1 MKKLLYCAA
10 ALATLLF
17 AASCQQEKLE
27 PVGGPV
33 TFTVTT
39 PGGLDTRAIADG
51 ENVNEVHYAV
61 YKTASGVANALDA
74 AEDSPLAKGVLEMAN
89 KKATLE
95 LDLLQDQDY
104 TILFWAQ
111 VSGKGYYDTS
121 DLRQVKSVATTVAGN
136 DEDRAAFFQRHD
148 FNTSTKQNYDVT
160 LYRPFAQLNLGTTLA
175 SLKPVQEGQTQGY
188 EIAVL
193 QSEVVVSGLSSTF
206 DLTTG
211 KALAGN
217 ETFTHQSA
225 DTPANTTGEYLVVN
239 GINYHYVAMNY
250 LFVPEEE
257 KLVGVSYKITTD
269 KGVVENSINNVP
281 VKENYR
287 TNIVGNLLTSK
298 TEFEIVVDEE
308 FNKPDKEADYVWGGE
323 VQAVTPVNDV
333 YSISTAAELAWVAQQ
348 VNSGENTFAGKTVQ
362 LVADIDLNNQ
372 PWTPIGLNADDAKK
386 FKGTFEGVALTKAD
400 TYPVIRN
407 LYVETSPGYTAAGF
421 FGALNGTVKN
431 FGIENATIKHI
442 STGNANGQT
451 DNGIAVV
458 AGSIYINGNIEGV
471 TVKNAT
477 VEGNRY
483 VGGIAGYTYGNV
495 KNCSVENLT
504 LKAIPNQLA
513 DGSYDNGDKV
523 GGIVGA
529 FWWESTY
536 NVSGNT
542 AKNVSIYAYRDA
554 GIIAGFATGAGVK
567 NNTVEG
573 KNNITIDQE
582 TYFYADKPANAGE
595 IVGNLSGALAD
606 GNAVTGDVSYSTL
619 INVDEPESFASV
631 VAAAKDGDIIT
642 VADGEFDLPS
652 SVGATGEGTITFVG
666 NGMESTQ
673 LNGSTNPSGNAGSPG
688 NYAHG
693 KHLVFKDMTFKTV
706 NDGYQGGFGHAKSV
720 TFINC
725 KIIGQF
731 YCHSEAPHYFYDC
744 TIDPL
749 TGYLYT
755 YASDCVFEG
764 CTFEASEGK
773 ALQVYGEAD
782 VECDVTIK
790 DCTFKAAKQATT
802 WDSKPVTGI
811 DINSANG
818 YRVNVNIENCTTT
831 GFPAGL
837 NSGSDLYNIKDGGIG
852 KVNLVIDGVYVVRA
866 GYTQLAGYPNIW
878 VKDNNFYVYDLDG
891 LKDLQKFFADNSMAN
906 SVWGRTYNICEDID
920 AAGYTWNGVYMVTG
934 DNTRNGIVIDGNG
947 KTITNLTIKDYLL
960 SGTADGADDGT
971 APGEIRNITLD
982 NATVTGGWFTA
993 PFWGNLTGDLT
1004 FTNVHVLNSQITGTN
1019 NVGGLLSSTGEGTD
1033 YFVVFDNCS
1042 VENTKI
1048 TANGADGQDPTGAS
1062 GFFGRAFGET
1072 YITFKGNN
1080 VVSGNT
1086 ITNNNGLVGGKV
1098 YGYTTWYDNGFK
1110 GTGTCDQF
1118 KNWEGISFKTV
1129 SSPEEMKDVLT
1140 AAGAPGSG
1148 NTTILFNGDIDMTD
1162 EEWTPIKVDGYKGA
1176 GVVVIDGNDAVIT
1189 GLTSPLF
1196 AGGFAGGSGIVIRNL
1211 TIADSDIVSTNTI
1224 GSGAFIDSIDSM
1236 PEITLENCHLLNST
1250 VTGGPGSRTGGLI
1263 GWTAGYN
1270 NQNDGPVKTYV
1281 KINNCSVVGSTIQC
1295 DGSVGAIYGH
1305 AGNNAWTFS
1314 TVENCTVKDCT
1325 LNSTDDGGWRVGV
1338 VVGTANVGELTINN
1352 ITESGNT
1359 LTQTG
1364 KTAPTGEKRNY
1375 YGRFVPDSTGKLVID
1390 GVEVTE

>member
-74 AEDSPLAKGVLEMAN
+74 AEDSPLAKGVVEMAN

-175 SLKPVQEGQTQGY
+175 SLKPDQEGQTQGY

-442 STGNANGQT
+442 STGNASGQT

-606 GNAVTGDVSYSTL
+606 GNAVTGDVSYTTL

-673 LNGSTNPSGNAGSPG
+673 LNGSTNPSGNANSPG

-693 KHLVFKDMTFKTV
+693 KHLVFKDITFKTV
-706 NDGYQGGFGHAKSV
+706 NDGYQGGFGHAASV

-731 YCHSEAPHYFYDC
+731 YAHSNAPHYFYDC

-773 ALQVYGEAD
+773 ALQVYEDSSEGENT
-782 VECDVTIK
+782 VTIK
-790 DCTFKAAKQATT
+790 DCDFIAAKQATT
-802 WDSKPVTGI
+802 WDGKPVTGI
-811 DINSANG
+811 DINSNG
-818 YRVNVNIENCTTT
+818 AIFNVTIDNCKTT
-831 GFPAGL
+831 GFPTGL
-837 NSGSDLYNIKDGGIG
+837 NSGSDLYNIKGGADKI
-852 KVNLVIDGVYVVRA
+852 NLVIDGVYVNRA
-866 GYTQLAGYPNIW
+866 GYTPVADYANLYTDKDGVYCIFDKAGLADFRNFIAAKPN
-878 VKDNNFYVYDLDG
+878 VNPFNKTFKLMG
-891 LKDLQKFFADNSMAN
+891 
-906 SVWGRTYNICEDID
+906 DID
-920 AAGYTWNGVYMVTG
+920 AEGYVWNSVSVIPDAT
-934 DNTRNGIVIDGNG
+934 TFKGIVLDGNG
-947 KTITNLTIKDYLL
+947 KAISNLTI
-960 SGTADGADDGT
+960 A
-971 APGEIRNITLD
+971 GEGMFNMASAGSVIKNITMD
-982 NATVTGGWFTA
+982 NVTNNSEGHNA
-993 PFWGNLTGDLT
+993 AIFWGSVYSSVSFD
-1004 FTNVHVLNSQITGTN
+1004 NVHIKNSAVNGLCN
-1019 NVGGLLSSTGEGTD
+1019 AGAFVGGTYEPNNL
-1033 YFVVFDNCS
+1033 VVTFKNCS
-1042 VENTKI
+1042 VENSAVK
-1048 TANGADGQDPTGAS
+1048 AVGYGSQDPTGAS
-1062 GFFGRAFGET
+1062 GFLGKA
-1072 YITFKGNN
+1072 YASSK
-1080 VVSGNT
+1080 VVFEGTNSIDDATT
-1086 ITNNNGLVGGKV
+1086 ITNENGLVGGKV
-1098 YGYTTWYDNGFK
+1098 YGYTLNQNGEWLGTGASDTFTNWGGLAFVNTPDALTDALASGANVTLTDDVNTEAATTAPYGNKYAFKLDGGVLDGNGHELYMECYGDDYGIMTSGGTVKNLTITEACRAIMIMYPTKDVVLDNVNIGGDGVLYPINTGESGSEGVNLIVTNSTLAGWTSYGEAVASASFANVKFEQGTYYDNIYGR
-1110 GTGTCDQF
+1110 
-1118 KNWEGISFKTV
+1118 
-1129 SSPEEMKDVLT
+1129 VLK
-1140 AAGAPGSG
+1140 PYV
-1148 NTTILFNGDIDMTD
+1148 NTTITD
-1162 EEWTPIKVDGYKGA
+1162 CSFIEHMNLDLSSLKSGHK
-1176 GVVVIDGNDAVIT
+1176 IT
-1189 GLTSPLF
+1189 F
-1196 AGGFAGGSGIVIRNL
+1196 
-1211 TIADSDIVSTNTI
+1211 
-1224 GSGAFIDSIDSM
+1224 
-1236 PEITLENCHLLNST
+1236 
-1250 VTGGPGSRTGGLI
+1250 
-1263 GWTAGYN
+1263 
-1270 NQNDGPVKTYV
+1270 K
-1281 KINNCSVVGSTIQC
+1281 
-1295 DGSVGAIYGH
+1295 
-1305 AGNNAWTFS
+1305 
-1314 TVENCTVKDCT
+1314 NCTVNGEAVTSDVFTVPSADEDYDTSLFTIDLPSWASSITDC
-1325 LNSTDDGGWRVGV
+1325 V
-1338 VVGTANVGELTINN
+1338 VFE
-1352 ITESGNT
+1352 
-1359 LTQTG
+1359 
-1364 KTAPTGEKRNY
+1364 
-1375 YGRFVPDSTGKLVID
+1375 
-1390 GVEVTE
+1390 

>member
-1 MKKLLYCAA
+1 MKKLIYCATALVA
-10 ALATLLF
+10 ALF
-17 AASCQQEKLE
+17 AASCQREMHE
-27 PVGGPV
+27 PVAEGGV
-33 TFTVTT
+33 TYTITLPETVQ
-39 PGGLDTRAIADG
+39 TRGASG
-51 ENVNEVHYAV
+51 YAEYDLYFEV
-61 YKTASGVANALDA
+61 YKTADLTELKDA
-74 AEDSPLAKGVLEMAN
+74 DVLFDNFDAPIEMTSN
-89 KKATLE
+89 TTE
-95 LDLLQDQDY
+95 VPFDLLNDQDY
-104 TILFWAQ
+104 TILFWANKKDADWF
-111 VSGKGYYDTS
+111 VLD
-121 DLRQVKSVATTVAGN
+121 DLRKVGIKSSASNNN
-136 DEDRAAFFQRHD
+136 DRDAFCAMDQLE
-148 FNTSTKQNYDVT
+148 NVNGALTKTVT
-160 LYRPFAQLNLGTTLA
+160 LTRPFAQLNIATLVSTTAGYTLTP
-175 SLKPVQEGQTQGY
+175 LKSYVKVSDVPVTYNVATGDVSEDKEVEFTVNKVPEG
-188 EIAVL
+188 
-193 QSEVVVSGLSSTF
+193 
-206 DLTTG
+206 
-211 KALAGN
+211 KK
-217 ETFTHQSA
+217 
-225 DTPANTTGEYLVVN
+225 VN
-239 GINYHYVAMNY
+239 GTYDLVAMNY
-250 LFVPEEE
+250 VLVPQGNVDVYYEIETVNGTV
-257 KLVGVSYKITTD
+257 KNTV
-269 KGVVENSINNVP
+269 NNVP
-281 VKENYR
+281 LKKNYR
-287 TNIVGNLLTSK
+287 TNIIGNLLTSNASYTVEIKPGFETEQYYGPEFVKEPAYDAETK
-298 TEFEIVVDEE
+298 TYTVVD
-308 FNKPDKEADYVWGGE
+308 PY
-323 VQAVTPVNDV
+323 
-333 YSISTAAELAWVAQQ
+333 ELLWVADQ
-348 VNSGENTFAGKTVQ
+348 VNSGANDFSGQTVQ
-362 LVADIDLNNQ
+362 LAADIDLENK

-421 FGALNGTVKN
+421 FGALNGTAKN

-442 STGNANGQT
+442 STGDPT

-458 AGSIYINGNIEGV
+458 AGSIYNKGNIEGV

-504 LKAIPNQLA
+504 LKATPDQQA
-513 DGSYDNGDKV
+513 DGSYNNGDKV
-523 GGIVGA
+523 GGIVAA
-529 FWWESTY
+529 FWWEQTY

-554 GIIAGFATGAGVK
+554 GIIAGHATGEGVK
-567 NNTVEG
+567 NNTVDG

-582 TYFYADKPANAGE
+582 TYFYEKKDANAGE
-595 IVGNLSGALAD
+595 IVGRLSGTLAD
-606 GNAVTGDVSYSTL
+606 GNTVTGEVSFTTL

-652 SVGATGEGTITFVG
+652 SIGATGEGTITFVG

-673 LNGSTNPSGNAGSPG
+673 LNGSTNPSGNADSPG

-693 KHLVFKDMTFKTV
+693 KDIVFKNMTFKTV
-706 NDGYQGGFGHAKSV
+706 NVGYQGGIGHAKSV

-790 DCTFKAAKQATT
+790 DCDFIAAKQATT

-811 DINSANG
+811 DINSANN
-818 YRVNVNIENCTTT
+818 YRVNVTVTNCTTT
-831 GFPAGL
+831 GFPTGL
-837 NSGSDLYNIKDGGIG
+837 NSDSDLYNIKEGGIG

-866 GYTQLAGYPNIW
+866 GYTPVEGYANLYTDKDGVYCIFDKAGLADFHDFIAAKPN
-878 VKDNNFYVYDLDG
+878 VNPFNKTFKLMD
-891 LKDLQKFFADNSMAN
+891 
-906 SVWGRTYNICEDID
+906 DID
-920 AAGYTWNGVYMVTG
+920 AEGYVWNSVCVIPDAT
-934 DNTRNGIVIDGNG
+934 TFKGIVLDGND
-947 KTITNLTIKDYLL
+947 KAISNLTI
-960 SGTADGADDGT
+960 A
-971 APGEIRNITLD
+971 GEGMFNMASAGSVIKNITMD
-982 NATVTGGWFTA
+982 NVTNNSEGHNA
-993 PFWGNLTGDLT
+993 AIFWGSVYSSVSFD
-1004 FTNVHVLNSQITGTN
+1004 NVHIKNSAVNGLCN
-1019 NVGGLLSSTGEGTD
+1019 AGAFVGGTYEPNNL
-1033 YFVVFDNCS
+1033 VVTFKNCS
-1042 VENTKI
+1042 VENSAVK
-1048 TANGADGQDPTGAS
+1048 AVGYGGQDPTGAS
-1062 GFFGRAFGET
+1062 GFLGKA
-1072 YITFKGNN
+1072 YASSK
-1080 VVSGNT
+1080 VVFEGTNSIDDATT
-1086 ITNNNGLVGGKV
+1086 ITNENGLVGGKV
-1098 YGYTTWYDNGFK
+1098 YGYTTWYGDGFK
-1110 GTGTCDQF
+1110 GTGSCDQF
-1118 KNWEGISFKTV
+1118 KNWEGISFETV
-1129 SSPEEMKDVLT
+1129 STPEEMKDVLT
-1140 AAGAPGSG
+1140 AAGAAGSG
-1148 NTTILFNGDIDMTD
+1148 NTTILFDGDIDMTG
-1162 EEWTPIKVDGYKGA
+1162 EEWTPIKVDGYRGA
-1176 GVVVIDGNDAVIT
+1176 GVVVIDGNGAVIT

-1375 YGRFVPDSTGKLVID
+1375 YGRFVPGSTGKLVID

>member
-1 MKKLLYCAA
+1 MKKLIYCATALVA
-10 ALATLLF
+10 ALF
-17 AASCQQEKLE
+17 AASCQREMHE
-27 PVGGPV
+27 PVAEGGV
-33 TFTVTT
+33 TYTITLPETVQ
-39 PGGLDTRAIADG
+39 TRGASG
-51 ENVNEVHYAV
+51 YAEYDLYFEV
-61 YKTASGVANALDA
+61 YKTVNSTELADPNLK
-74 AEDSPLAKGVLEMAN
+74 PLFERNETMTGNTYEL
-89 KKATLE
+89 T
-95 LDLLQDQDY
+95 LDLLNDQDY
-104 TILFWAQ
+104 TVLFWANKKDQ
-111 VSGKGYYDTS
+111 DYFDLA
-121 DLRQVKSVATTVAGN
+121 DLRKVTMKQAASNNNDRDAFCGIDQISQHDGAKSKT
-136 DEDRAAFFQRHD
+136 
-148 FNTSTKQNYDVT
+148 VT
-160 LYRPFAQLNLGTTLA
+160 LTRPFAQLNIATIVSTTAGYDLTPQ
-175 SLKPVQEGQTQGY
+175 SSYVKVSDVPVTYNVATGD
-188 EIAVL
+188 
-193 QSEVVVSGLSSTF
+193 VSGDKEVEFTVNTVPAGKKVNDTY
-206 DLTTG
+206 DL
-211 KALAGN
+211 
-217 ETFTHQSA
+217 
-225 DTPANTTGEYLVVN
+225 
-239 GINYHYVAMNY
+239 VAMNY
-250 LFVPEEE
+250 VLVPA
-257 KLVGVSYKITTD
+257 GTVSVYYEINTVNGTVKNT
-269 KGVVENSINNVP
+269 INNVP
-281 VKENYR
+281 LKKNYR
-287 TNIVGNLLTSK
+287 TNIIGNLLTSNATYTVEIK
-298 TEFEIVVDEE
+298 PGFEEGAYVGPEFVDEPAY
-308 FNKPDKEADYVWGGE
+308 NADTKTWTVTSAKE
-323 VQAVTPVNDV
+323 
-333 YSISTAAELAWVAQQ
+333 LLWVAAS
-348 VNSGENTFAGKTVQ
+348 VNGTLGLNTKSAETARNFKGETIV
-362 LVADIDLNNQ
+362 LSDDIDLENKL
-372 PWTPIGLNADDAKK
+372 WTPIGTVLGESRYTYGFA
-386 FKGTFEGVALTKAD
+386 GTFDGNGKT
-400 TYPVIRN
+400 IRN
-407 LYVETSPGYTAAGF
+407 LKVDHADCAGLFGNMCGGTIKNLTIDGFDLNSDHYAGAILGWGETGANPIVIENCK
-421 FGALNGTVKN
+421 ALNGKIKVNVIEIADGKHDLGDKAGAIVG
-431 FGIENATIKHI
+431 FSHYGIY
-442 STGNANGQT
+442 TGNEAQN
-451 DNGIAVV
+451 
-458 AGSIYINGNIEGV
+458 
-471 TVKNAT
+471 
-477 VEGNRY
+477 VEI
-483 VGGIAGYTYGNV
+483 VGYRD
-495 KNCSVENLT
+495 L
-504 LKAIPNQLA
+504 
-513 DGSYDNGDKV
+513 
-523 GGIVGA
+523 GGIVGYGNNTIVKNCKVTKVTLRQDLTIDYKKNEEN
-529 FWWESTY
+529 ESTPTTLDDY
-536 NVSGNT
+536 IGRKGGTCTIEDNEGTVTKNTNVLVEETEEKT
-542 AKNVSIYAYRDA
+542 ATQVFAETLANIVEGDVINVAADVEITLPYGVESANAETIT
-554 GIIAGFATGAGVK
+554 IVGAG
-567 NNTVEG
+567 
-573 KNNITIDQE
+573 
-582 TYFYADKPANAGE
+582 
-595 IVGNLSGALAD
+595 
-606 GNAVTGDVSYSTL
+606 
-619 INVDEPESFASV
+619 
-631 VAAAKDGDIIT
+631 
-642 VADGEFDLPS
+642 
-652 SVGATGEGTITFVG
+652 
-666 NGMESTQ
+666 ESTV
-673 LNGSTNPSGNAGSPG
+673 LAGTNNQWNNNALPG
-688 NYAHG
+688 NYATG
-693 KHLVFKDMTFKTV
+693 EHLVLKDLTYRTV
-706 NDGYQGGFGHAKSV
+706 NNGYSGGFGGAKSV

-725 KIIGQF
+725 KIIGQM
-731 YCHSEAPHYFYDC
+731 YAHSKAPHYFYDC

-749 TGYLYT
+749 NGYLYT

-773 ALQVYGEAD
+773 ALQVYGESD
-782 VECDVTIK
+782 DECDVTIK

-802 WDSKPVTGI
+802 WDGKPVTGI

-818 YRVNVNIENCTTT
+818 YRVNVAIENCTTT
-831 GFPAGL
+831 GFPTGL

-878 VKDNNFYVYDLDG
+878 VKDDNFYVYDLDG
-891 LKDLQKFFADNSMAN
+891 LKNLQKFFADNAMNN

-920 AAGYTWNGVYMVTG
+920 AAGYTWNGVYIVTG

-1118 KNWEGISFKTV
+1118 KNWEGISFETV
-1129 SSPEEMKDVLT
+1129 STPEEMKDVLT
-1140 AAGAPGSG
+1140 AAGAAGSG
-1148 NTTILFNGDIDMTD
+1148 NTTILFDGDIDMTG
-1162 EEWTPIKVDGYKGA
+1162 EEWTPIKVDGYRGA
-1176 GVVVIDGNDAVIT
+1176 GVVVIDGNGAVIT

-1281 KINNCSVVGSTIQC
+1281 KINNCSVVNSTIQC

-1305 AGNNAWTFS
+1305 AGNNAWTYS

-1375 YGRFVPDSTGKLVID
+1375 YGRFVPGSTGKLVID
-1390 GVEVTE
+1390 GVKVTE

>member
-74 AEDSPLAKGVLEMAN
+74 AEDSPLAKGVVKMAN

-175 SLKPVQEGQTQGY
+175 SLKPVQDGQTQGY

-250 LFVPEEE
+250 LFVPEED
-257 KLVGVSYKITTD
+257 KLVSVSYKITTD

-298 TEFEIVVDEE
+298 TEFEIIVDER
-308 FNKPDKEADYVWGGE
+308 FNQPDKEADYVWGGE

-471 TVKNAT
+471 TVKNAI

-673 LNGSTNPSGNAGSPG
+673 LNGSTNPSGNADSPG

-706 NDGYQGGFGHAKSV
+706 NVGYQGGFGHAASV

-802 WDSKPVTGI
+802 WDGKPVTGI

-818 YRVNVNIENCTTT
+818 YRVNVTIENCKTT
-831 GFPAGL
+831 GFPTGD
-837 NSGSDLYNIKDGGIG
+837 NSGSDLYNIKNGGIG
-852 KVNLVIDGVYVVRA
+852 KVNLVIDGKYIVRR
-866 GYTQLAGYPNIW
+866 GYTAVAGYPNL
-878 VKDNNFYVYDLDG
+878 YVDTVTSEYHVFDLDG
-891 LKDLQKFFADNSMAN
+891 LKDLHDFFYANKIAN
-906 SVWGRTYNICEDID
+906 STWGKTYNISADID
-920 AAGYTWNGVYMVTG
+920 ADGYTWEGIWMNTGSSTSNGLIL
-934 DNTRNGIVIDGNG
+934 NGNNH
-947 KTITNLTIKDYLL
+947 TIENLTIKEYMFA
-960 SGTADGADDGT
+960 STPTGTVEAST
-971 APGEIRNITLD
+971 PGEVKNITMKNVTVNGSSHD
-982 NATVTGGWFTA
+982 ATV
-993 PFWGNLTGDLT
+993 FWGSCYGNVN
-1004 FTNVHVLNSQITGTN
+1004 FTNVTVDGAKISGGS
-1019 NVGGLLSSTGEGTD
+1019 NVGALMSRTTIEGSNSIVVNFTNCKVINSTLKA
-1033 YFVVFDNCS
+1033 DNP
-1042 VENTKI
+1042 N
-1048 TANGADGQDPTGAS
+1048 ADPTGAS
-1062 GFFGRAFGET
+1062 GFIGRAYGATKLNF
-1072 YITFKGNN
+1072 
-1080 VVSGNT
+1080 SGCSVENNT
-1086 ITNNNGLVGGKV
+1086 IINENGLVGGKV
-1098 YGYTTWYDNGFK
+1098 YGYTTWYGDGFK
-1110 GTGTCDQF
+1110 GTGFSNDF
-1118 KNWEGISFKTV
+1118 NAWDGISFVAVTDEASLETV
-1129 SSPEEMKDVLT
+1129 LKGAG
-1140 AAGAPGSG
+1140 AAGAG
-1148 NTTILFNGDIDMTD
+1148 NTTIIIESDLDLTGKT
-1162 EEWTPIKVDGYKGA
+1162 WAPIKVDGYHGA
-1176 GVVVIDGNDAVIT
+1176 DMVVIDGNGKTIT
-1189 GLTSPLF
+1189 GLKAPLF
-1196 AGGFAGGSGIVIRNL
+1196 AGGFAGNSGIVIMNL
-1211 TIADSDIVSTNTI
+1211 TIADSQIVSTNSN
-1224 GSGAFIDSIDSM
+1224 GSGAFIESVDSM
-1236 PEITLENCHLLNST
+1236 DEIILRNCHVKNST
-1250 VTGGPGSRTGGLI
+1250 ITGSRTGGLI
-1263 GWTAGYN
+1263 GWTSGYN
-1270 NQNDGPVKTYV
+1270 NINDGAVKTYV
-1281 KINNCSVVGSTIQC
+1281 TIDQCSVVECTIN
-1295 DGSVGAIYGH
+1295 GTSVGGINGH
-1305 AGNNAWTFS
+1305 AGANAWTY
-1314 TVENCTVKDCT
+1314 TTIKDCVVRDCN
-1325 LNSTDDGGWRVGV
+1325 LNSTDDGDWRVGV
-1338 VVGTANVGELTINN
+1338 VVGTANVGEVTISN

-1375 YGRFVPDSTGKLVID
+1375 YGRFVPGTTGKLTID
-1390 GVEVTE
+1390 GVAVTE